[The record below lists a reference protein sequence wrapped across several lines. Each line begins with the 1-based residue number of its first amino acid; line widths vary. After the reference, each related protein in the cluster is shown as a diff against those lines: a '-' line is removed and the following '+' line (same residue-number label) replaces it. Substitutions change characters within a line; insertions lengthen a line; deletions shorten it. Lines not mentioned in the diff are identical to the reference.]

1 MKYLVIDKKQRGDIG
16 IGITIPTGSAR
27 ILEELKKEGI
37 ECDFV
42 YNDELEFIFNEG
54 KTIIRA
60 KGKEITEYSHIIFRG
75 HSLHNDKE
83 YHYKR
88 YIIDFADQYNKENPD
103 KKILVQNSEA
113 IKKFPYYNKIAI
125 AQFCSINNIPYF
137 NTYFRTDGD
146 YLTERDSLTSFP
158 LILKEY
164 SGVNRITIIDGEE
177 KIKKNVFK
185 IDSEEGYKQ
194 EGLDGQDKKNFF
206 LQEFSPTATDY
217 RVFVKLGQVIG
228 GWTRKASSG
237 FMTVNKGIYE
247 MYNEPSSEIKAIAEK
262 VATLLD
268 ADFIAIDFMEIE
280 GKPAVQEWS
289 FHPGYKA
296 YETKIEGTPVN
307 IAQAIISAFR
317 PGR

>member
-1 MKYLVIDKKQRGDIG
+1 MKYLIIDKRQRIG
-16 IGITIPTGSAR
+16 VKTEKDIPTGSAR
-27 ILEELKKEGI
+27 ILEELDKESI
-37 ECDFV
+37 SYDFV
-42 YNDELEFIFNEG
+42 FNDQLEFIFKDGET
-54 KTIIRA
+54 TIKA
-60 KGKEITEYSHIIFRG
+60 NSKDITEYTHIIFRG

-146 YLTERDSLTSFP
+146 YLAKREYLTDYP
-158 LILKEY
+158 IITKEY
-164 SGVNRITIIDGEE
+164 SGVNRVKIIDGEE

-185 IDSEEGYKQ
+185 IDNKEGYEQ
-194 EGLDGQDKKNFF
+194 EGLEGQDKKDFF
-206 LQEFSPTATDY
+206 LQEFSDTAKDY
-217 RVFVKLGQVIG
+217 RVFVKLGKVIG
-228 GWTRKASSG
+228 GWVRKASSG
-237 FMTVNKGIYE
+237 FMTVNKGEYE
-247 MYNEPSSEIKAIAEK
+247 MYNEPSGEIKEIAEK
-262 VATLLD
+262 VASLLD
-268 ADFIAIDFMEIE
+268 ADFIAVDFMEIN

-296 YETKIEGTPVN
+296 YETKIAGTPVN
-307 IAQAIISAFR
+307 IAKAIISAYR